1 MEKVIKAINTFF
13 DAMEWKYSY
22 DKEKSIFSTGVS
34 MDGFIGNIALKI
46 GVRETRY
53 TVYAILNN
61 RVESKFF
68 AQVAEYLHRA
78 NYCLLNGNFEIDYS
92 DGEIR
97 YKTYVNFENAEVS
110 EEIIR
115 DSILIPIFMFE
126 KYGKNLLKLMVDL
139 GDPHQLILDAE
150 KEEEENT

>member
-61 RVESKFF
+61 K
-68 AQVAEYLHRA
+68 
-78 NYCLLNGNFEIDYS
+78 
-92 DGEIR
+92 EIR
-97 YKTYVNFENAEVS
+97 
-110 EEIIR
+110 R
-115 DSILIPIFMFE
+115 
-126 KYGKNLLKLMVDL
+126 
-139 GDPHQLILDAE
+139 
-150 KEEEENT
+150 